1 MKRHLCLSLLAV
13 GLALSACSS
22 YRPAP
27 PAFHAAIGQPY
38 LLDAGDNVRVTV
50 FDQANL
56 TNTYAVDQGG
66 YVSFP
71 LIGSVAARGKIV
83 AAEKA
88 GKAIPGDWAVDA
100 DGNPTTDPKAALGG
114 ALLPIGGA
122 KGGALALMI
131 EIFAAA
137 VTGSAFGWEASSFF
151 DDKGGPPNMGHV
163 LIAIDAEKLSAGAFD
178 SRMSALLAALAAEPD
193 ARLPG
198 TRRLA
203 NRARAAAEGVTI
215 TPALHEEIRALIDRP
230 A

>member
-1 MKRHLCLSLLAV
+1 
-13 GLALSACSS
+13 
-22 YRPAP
+22 
-27 PAFHAAIGQPY
+27 
-38 LLDAGDNVRVTV
+38 
-50 FDQANL
+50 
-56 TNTYAVDQGG
+56 
-66 YVSFP
+66 
-71 LIGSVAARGKIV
+71 
-83 AAEKA
+83 
-88 GKAIPGDWAVDA
+88 
-100 DGNPTTDPKAALGG
+100 
-114 ALLPIGGA
+114 LPIGGA

-163 LIAIDAEKLSAGAFD
+163 LIAIDAGTLSAGAFD
-178 SRMSALLAALAAEPD
+178 SRMSALLEALAAETS